1 MHVGPIAD
9 VKRRSPILLEREG
22 FSPMQGR
29 IPLKFRPGLERL
41 ESKQLLDAS
50 PSSAHALNQAGTG
63 ALAAQ
68 TVEPQSSPATPLVLS
83 RITNPTPTNA
93 QLIPPFQ
100 QVRVQTV
107 TPVIG
112 GIYNILFVSV
122 RNSTTQTFDASNNF
136 QVKLSG
142 GKLAVPILT
151 GAEQWKPGQVIV
163 FYILSKKYYP
173 LSPQVSAGFAFNFL
187 GRENVAIPGPSGIFQ
202 RIKYDPATINNIINY
217 IVPFGP
223 GAKGHLLGLPD
234 TAIWEFTAGKAKLPP
249 HHGK

>member
-1 MHVGPIAD
+1 MNRRPGAD
-9 VKRRSPILLEREG
+9 VEESGAIFPRAEDS
-22 FSPMQGR
+22 SAMQGR
-29 IPLKFRPGLERL
+29 AVRRFRPGLERL
-41 ESKQLLDAS
+41 ESIQLLS
-50 PSSAHALNQAGTG
+50 AGTPS
-63 ALAAQ
+63 
-68 TVEPQSSPATPLVLS
+68 TPATSQNGPGVAALPADDLARVPPVPLIIS

-107 TPVIG
+107 TPVTG
-112 GIYNILFVSV
+112 ATYNILFLSV
-122 RNSTTQTFDASNNF
+122 RNSTSLTFDASNNF

-142 GKLAVPILT
+142 GTTRVPILT
-151 GAEQWKPGQVIV
+151 GSEQWKPGQVIV

-173 LSPQVSAGFAFNFL
+173 LSPQVSAGFQFNFL

-202 RIKYDPATINNIINY
+202 RIKYDPATIANIINF

-234 TAIWEFTAGKAKLPP
+234 TSIWQFTAGKPKAPA
-249 HHGK
+249 HRG

>member
-1 MHVGPIAD
+1 MAPTQ
-9 VKRRSPILLEREG
+9 RSLP
-22 FSPMQGR
+22 
-29 IPLKFRPGLERL
+29 
-41 ESKQLLDAS
+41 QL
-50 PSSAHALNQAGTG
+50 PVT
-63 ALAAQ
+63 
-68 TVEPQSSPATPLVLS
+68 TLVLS

-107 TPVIG
+107 TPVTG
-112 GIYNILFVSV
+112 GIYNVLFVTV

-151 GAEQWKPGQVIV
+151 GTEQWKPGQVIV

-202 RIKYDPATINNIINY
+202 RIKYDPATINGIINH

-234 TAIWEFTAGKAKLPP
+234 TSIWEFTAGGRPKSHPITANDFRRSEASPGPRGRSPGRNSGISHDPDNAAYRDKPMNRSRISR
-249 HHGK
+249 